1 MIEKVVCLVVV
12 DGGSYMKQNLREML
26 ECTCSKYPD
35 RTFLI
40 YKGRNISYA
49 ELNRAVNAFG
59 NRLKMLGITKGD
71 HVAIMLPNIPEFIVS
86 YFALLKIGAV
96 AVTIHTLSTSH
107 ELLYL
112 LDNCD
117 AKALITI
124 PSSTKRFE
132 EIREKLPKCEH
143 LITTDDSH
151 ETLSIDGSME
161 MNTFELDMTDI
172 SADDPAVMIYTAG
185 LTGKPL
191 GAVLT
196 HSNLSTQSLLLEDI
210 CNGTMDDR
218 GLCLIPLFHSFGATV
233 NMLMIIRSGASVVMI
248 DQFNLETIFKAIE
261 EQQITYIAAVPRV
274 FLGMLLF
281 EGADRYDMG
290 SLRFC
295 ITGGSAM
302 PSEYMP
308 IFEKKF
314 GVTLVEGYGLTEA
327 SPVCSVSR
335 IGETYKAGSIG
346 PPIPDV
352 EAKVVDAKGSSLPT
366 GSTGELLIKGPNVM
380 KGYYKDEQ
388 ATAGV
393 IQNGWL
399 HTGDL
404 ARIDEEGHIF
414 LEGRLKRMIITN
426 GFNVYPAEVEN
437 ILRMHPAV
445 RDARA
450 IGKDDLLR
458 GEIVRALVI
467 KNQDAPI
474 GEKVI
479 MKHCREYL
487 SSYKCPREV
496 EFVEKFD

>member
-1 MIEKVVCLVVV
+1 
-12 DGGSYMKQNLREML
+12 
-26 ECTCSKYPD
+26 
-35 RTFLI
+35 
-40 YKGRNISYA
+40 
-49 ELNRAVNAFG
+49 
-59 NRLKMLGITKGD
+59 
-71 HVAIMLPNIPEFIVS
+71 
-86 YFALLKIGAV
+86 
-96 AVTIHTLSTSH
+96 
-107 ELLYL
+107 
-112 LDNCD
+112 
-117 AKALITI
+117 
-124 PSSTKRFE
+124 
-132 EIREKLPKCEH
+132 
-143 LITTDDSH
+143 
-151 ETLSIDGSME
+151 
-161 MNTFELDMTDI
+161 
-172 SADDPAVMIYTAG
+172 
-185 LTGKPL
+185 
-191 GAVLT
+191 
-196 HSNLSTQSLLLEDI
+196 
-210 CNGTMDDR
+210 
-218 GLCLIPLFHSFGATV
+218 
-233 NMLMIIRSGASVVMI
+233 
-248 DQFNLETIFKAIE
+248 
-261 EQQITYIAAVPRV
+261 
-274 FLGMLLF
+274 
-281 EGADRYDMG
+281 MG